1 MCLKRKGG
9 RYMSDKKRRLETQLT
24 REQIMAATLLSIN
37 KFLPK
42 PNTIDDPEELARAEE
57 NGQVRL
63 NLEEI
68 AEKSNISTR
77 QLYTWRH
84 RDSNFIEYVNL
95 LSSDAFM
102 SHLPDVMQK
111 HLDMMLKGQGSMKGI
126 ELFYK
131 FGGLLVDKQ
140 EVKTESADGGLT
152 MEERLAR
159 LKERT
164 GGEQ

>member
-1 MCLKRKGG
+1 
-9 RYMSDKKRRLETQLT
+9 MSDKKRRLETQLT
-24 REQIMAATLLSIN
+24 REQITAATLLSIN

-42 PNTIDDPEELARAEE
+42 AGEYKSEAELESAKAI
-57 NGQVRL
+57 GQVRL
-63 NLEEI
+63 TLEEI
-68 AEKSNISTR
+68 AEQSNISTR

-140 EVKTESADGGLT
+140 EVKTESLDGGLT

-164 GGEQ
+164 GGGQ

>member
-1 MCLKRKGG
+1 
-9 RYMSDKKRRLETQLT
+9 MSDKKRRLETQLT
-24 REQIMAATLLSIN
+24 REQITAATLLSIN

-42 PNTIDDPEELARAEE
+42 PNTIDDPEELARAKE

-68 AEKSNISTR
+68 AGKSNISTR

-164 GGEQ
+164 GGGQ

>member
-1 MCLKRKGG
+1 
-9 RYMSDKKRRLETQLT
+9 MSDKKRSLEAQLT
-24 REQIMAATLLSIN
+24 REQVMSATLLSIN

-42 PNTIDDPEELARAEE
+42 ASTFTTPGALEEAKE

-63 NLEEI
+63 SLEEI
-68 AEKSNISTR
+68 AEQSGISVR

-84 RDSNFIEYVNL
+84 HESNFIDYVNL

-140 EVKTESADGGLT
+140 EVKTENVDGNLS
-152 MEERLAR
+152 MEDRIKRLRAR
-159 LKERT
+159 TRNEDI
-164 GGEQ
+164 E